1 MVISMKKIINK
12 KKPRD
17 INITIFNPKRLT
29 LCIKTYH
36 NSKSHRVN
44 LILSFNSQHK
54 KYDELSK
61 SIIKSIKYATKH
73 QPLRS
78 MKK

>member
-1 MVISMKKIINK
+1 MKKIMNK
-12 KKPRD
+12 RKQRD
-17 INITIFNPKRLT
+17 INITILNPKRLT

-54 KYDELSK
+54 KYDELRK
-61 SIIKSIKYATKH
+61 SIIKSMKYATKH
-73 QPLRS
+73 RPLRP